1 MTVAAQAAD
10 DATRI
15 PGLDFV
21 AIDFETA
28 NRHRGSV
35 CSVGLIRVRD
45 GLIVKERHWLMRPP
59 LTLGGGQFEA
69 RNITVHGITYPM
81 VAQKPTFAQ
90 WHPHLV
96 TGLAHDLLVAHN
108 AAFDSDAL
116 RKASAAVN
124 LQNPTNPWLCTVA
137 LSRTELPSLPSY
149 KLPQVT
155 AALRLPPFDHHDA
168 LADARACARV
178 LIALVARDLSL
189 LPRLPFPEHQHAA
202 AS

>member
-1 MTVAAQAAD
+1 MSAD
-10 DATRI
+10 DITKPTPI

-28 NRHRGSV
+28 NRHRGSA

-59 LTLGGGQFEA
+59 INLGGGQFEA

-81 VAQKPTFAQ
+81 VSQQPTFAQ

-96 TGLAHDLLVAHN
+96 AGLADDLLVAHN
-108 AAFDSDAL
+108 AAFDAAVL
-116 RKASAAVN
+116 RQASAAVN
-124 LQNPTNPWLCTVA
+124 LPCPPNPWLCTVA
-137 LSRTELPSLPSY
+137 TSRTELPGLAGY
-149 KLPQVT
+149 KLPEVT
-155 AALRLPPFDHHDA
+155 AALGLPAFDHHDA
-168 LADARACARV
+168 LADARVSARV
-178 LIALVARDLSL
+178 LIALVDRDPSL
-189 LPRLPFPEHQHAA
+189 LPRLPIPAAHAV

>member
-1 MTVAAQAAD
+1 M
-10 DATRI
+10 
-15 PGLDFV
+15 

-59 LTLGGGQFEA
+59 ISRGGGQFEA

-81 VAQKPTFAQ
+81 VAQQPTFQ
-90 WHPHLV
+90 WRHPQLV
-96 TGLAHDLLVAHN
+96 TGLAQDLLVAHN

-116 RKASAAVN
+116 RKACAAVD
-124 LQNPTNPWLCTVA
+124 LASPTNPWLCTLE
-137 LSRTELPSLPSY
+137 LSRSELLGLPAY
-149 KLPQVT
+149 KLPVVT
-155 AALRLPPFDHHDA
+155 EALGLPAFDHHEA

-178 LIALVARDLSL
+178 LIALVARDATLMNR
-189 LPRLPFPEHQHAA
+189 LPRPSLQTT

>member
-1 MTVAAQAAD
+1 MSAD
-10 DATRI
+10 DNANSTPI
-15 PGLDFV
+15 PGLNFV

-28 NRHRGSV
+28 NRHRGSA

-45 GLIVKERHWLMRPP
+45 GIIVKERHWLMRPP

-69 RNITVHGITYPM
+69 RNITVHRITYPM

-96 TGLAHDLLVAHN
+96 TGLADDLLVAHN
-108 AAFDSDAL
+108 AAFDSDVL
-116 RKASAAVN
+116 RKASTAVN
-124 LQNPTNPWLCTVA
+124 LPCPANPWLCTVTTCR
-137 LSRTELPSLPSY
+137 SEMPGLPGY
-149 KLPQVT
+149 KLPEVT
-155 AALRLPPFDHHDA
+155 AALDLPAFDHHDA

-178 LIALVARDLSL
+178 LIALVARDPALLS
-189 LPRLPFPEHQHAA
+189 RLPIPVAHAV